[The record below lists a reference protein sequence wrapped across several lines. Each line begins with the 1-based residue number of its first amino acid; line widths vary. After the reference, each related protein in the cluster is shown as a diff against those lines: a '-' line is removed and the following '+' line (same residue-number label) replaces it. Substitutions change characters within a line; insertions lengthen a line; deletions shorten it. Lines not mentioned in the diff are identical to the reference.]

1 MSTKIFLILASL
13 SLIVANS
20 AFWFTR
26 NIFDPNKFSDTA
38 TSAILSESSR
48 EAMASEITGKIL
60 QNRPIVL
67 NVADE
72 PVTKMISGFLGSNLV
87 TQIIDRTITGFQK
100 IITTKRPDP
109 VEINLVP
116 VKDKLAKI
124 SSITDQPLPVTDR
137 EVPDNIVLAAP
148 EKLPNIYQMGVTLTW
163 VGPIALLLSIF
174 FLVFP
179 IYKSWQDKRKL
190 KKLLAWESVA
200 VLVSFIVSLLLGP
213 IFKPPV
219 LANFTNDNV
228 RQLVSNIY
236 DAFIN
241 VFNSQTWLLF
251 GVSFGIFI
259 WFLFLNQSQKR
270 KTGEII

>member
-38 TSAILSESSR
+38 TAAILSESSR

-60 QNRPIVL
+60 QNHPVLL

-72 PVTKMISGFLGSNLV
+72 PVTKMIAGFLGSNLV

-179 IYKSWQDKRKL
+179 IYKSWQDKQRL
-190 KKLLAWESVA
+190 KKVLVWESVA

-219 LANFTNDNV
+219 LANFNNDNV

-251 GVSFGIFI
+251 GISFGIFI

-270 KTGEII
+270 KAGEII